1 MSVVKIIIM
10 RSINLRM
17 HDYFTQC
24 STLHNRDVSML
35 ISMCMNKLCVSLFLS
50 VFLLSLIQPL
60 GIAYLK
66 KPKKTNDWNPLF
78 ALLIHAMLSSVAA
91 GETRGWGL
99 LSLLLTV

>member
-24 STLHNRDVSML
+24 STLHNRDADFYVHEQTLRFFVS
-35 ISMCMNKLCVSLFLS
+35 VSLPSIFNS
-50 VFLLSLIQPL
+50 ATWNRI
-60 GIAYLK
+60 LK
-66 KPKKTNDWNPLF
+66 ETKKKTPNDWNPLF